1 MKDGFTENVYQAIG
15 EKKEYPEWALG
26 LAALLAMSSLFP
38 IMVGL
43 AIHLINICSL
53 SSKQI
58 PPTTNKLSRVDT
70 SASTRPM
77 MEENMEVFFADYNQG
92 TLFSRFPANRGLVSH
107 ISREIY

>member
-58 PPTTNKLSRVDT
+58 PPTTNKLFRVDT

-77 MEENMEVFFADYNQG
+77 MEENMEVFVIPSIYCLRLNK
-92 TLFSRFPANRGLVSH
+92 
-107 ISREIY
+107 ISSILTEICLSYYFL

>member
-53 SSKQI
+53 SNKQI
-58 PPTTNKLSRVDT
+58 PPTTNKLFRVDT

-77 MEENMEVFFADYNQG
+77 MEENMEVFFTG
-92 TLFSRFPANRGLVSH
+92 HT
-107 ISREIY
+107 

>member
-1 MKDGFTENVYQAIG
+1 MNDAFTLSTYQAIG

-43 AIHLINICSL
+43 AIHLINICS
-53 SSKQI
+53 KQI
-58 PPTTNKLSRVDT
+58 PPTTNKLFRVDT

-77 MEENMEVFFADYNQG
+77 MEENMEVFFTG
-92 TLFSRFPANRGLVSH
+92 HT
-107 ISREIY
+107 